1 MTTTHFG
8 QDRPGFWKTS
18 TSTRLFVIIQG
29 ILLGLVGMIHG
40 IAETQQGNTPTGGVL
55 LGSIGAFTLLPTY
68 LISGIAAII
77 VSCSLIVWTVG
88 FIQKKNGPRNFL
100 MLSLLLFFVGGGIAQ
115 VIFVL
120 ITWGAST
127 RINNPGTWWRNV
139 FSEQGRK
146 RLAHLWVALLIVNYA
161 FLLLGIGIWLF
172 LTPPGTPH
180 QAPAIVYA
188 LCWSSLSVGL
198 VLQIITVLAGFARD
212 TEQQASVGSQH
223 G

>member
-18 TSTRLFVIIQG
+18 TSTRLFVVIQG
-29 ILLGLVGMIHG
+29 ILLGLVGMVHG
-40 IAETQQGNTPTGGVL
+40 IAETLQGNTPTGGVL

-88 FIQKKNGPRNFL
+88 CIQKKNGPRIFL
-100 MLSLLLFFVGGGIAQ
+100 LLSLLLFCVGGGIAQ
-115 VIFVL
+115 VLFML

-127 RINNPGTWWRNV
+127 RINNPGTWWSNV
-139 FSEQGRK
+139 LPEQGRK
-146 RLAHLWVALLIVNYA
+146 RLAQLWAALLIIDYA

-172 LTPPGTPH
+172 VTPPGTPH
-180 QAPAIVYA
+180 QAPTIVYA

-198 VLQIITVLAGFARD
+198 VLQMVTVLAGLARD
-212 TEQQASVGSQH
+212 GERQASVGSRH